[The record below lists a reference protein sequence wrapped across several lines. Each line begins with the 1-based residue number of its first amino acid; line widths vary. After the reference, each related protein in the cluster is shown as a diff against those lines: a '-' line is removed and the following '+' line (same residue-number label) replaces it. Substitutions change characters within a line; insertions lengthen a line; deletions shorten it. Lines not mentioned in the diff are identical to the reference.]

1 MDTLKVTP
9 IVETS
14 AFAAVYHSW
23 SDEDQSFHVHLATST
38 DLLAW
43 TWQTELGVKA
53 SQPTIAAASDGGY
66 VVAWEQEPDPI
77 HIVIAL
83 YPTWN
88 DLLGA
93 APRRRLDVPV
103 TMPACGEGTPSI
115 QAASSERVE
124 LGFHYHASCERDLQA
139 SGSTDWTTW
148 QARQERGRDR
158 ALIDLGVAGHIGD
171 RDRIRFGGRD
181 LLLIEGQRVLGDPAT
196 WRTFLFDE
204 ATGSAEE
211 LVFRSHAGSEAF
223 ANPTISEV
231 AIEGRGAI
239 IVTLYLPAEA
249 AHGEEDGPLLF
260 YRTLTR

>member
-14 AFAAVYHSW
+14 AYAAVYHSW

-93 APRRRLDVPV
+93 APRRRFDVPV

-115 QAASSERVE
+115 QPRAANALSS
-124 LGFHYHASCERDLQA
+124 ASITTPPA
-139 SGSTDWTTW
+139 SGTSRR
-148 QARQERGRDR
+148 QARPTGRHGR
-158 ALIDLGVAGHIGD
+158 LGRNGD
-171 RDRIRFGGRD
+171 EIA
-181 LLLIEGQRVLGDPAT
+181 P
-196 WRTFLFDE
+196 
-204 ATGSAEE
+204 
-211 LVFRSHAGSEAF
+211 
-223 ANPTISEV
+223 
-231 AIEGRGAI
+231 
-239 IVTLYLPAEA
+239 
-249 AHGEEDGPLLF
+249 
-260 YRTLTR
+260 